1 MPIYTREE
9 ITAEIGRWKDALKAC
24 ATGKNYTIDGRQLTR
39 YDLAEIR
46 KRIDKETEKIKES
59 NLKHLPKEHTG
70 NPREGC

>member
-9 ITAEIGRWKDALKAC
+9 IAIEIGRWKDALKAC

-46 KRIDKETEKIKES
+46 R
-59 NLKHLPKEHTG
+59 HLEWLAGLEASFDGMGTILARPVV
-70 NPREGC
+70 RR